1 MQIVLWADA
10 LQTGH
15 NMPRELAAFPS
26 RCTRRAIRALSAT
39 RHQKAV
45 AQTGARPHC

>member
-15 NMPRELAAFPS
+15 NMPRELATFPN
-26 RCTRRAIRALSAT
+26 RCTRRSIRALSAT